1 MVFTSMKES
10 SEQKTILFFWTE
22 KYVSANWNEGL
33 LEKCVREWKK
43 MVSTS
48 QKISFHQQEQV
59 LS

>member
-33 LEKCVREWKK
+33 LKK
-43 MVSTS
+43 YMRQWNQMVSTS
-48 QKISFHQQEQV
+48 QKISFHQQE
-59 LS
+59 